1 MMNIFNIPPVIKPR
15 LWKRCAKR
23 AMTACKTALTA
34 MRKGPFGS
42 TKRRVWQAAGCQIVM
57 ENGKCGIIF
66 LQKQCCKITH
76 ACAP

>member
-1 MMNIFNIPPVIKPR
+1 MMNIFNISPVIKPR

-42 TKRRVWQAAGCQIVM
+42 IKRRVWQAAGCQIVM

-66 LQKQCCKITH
+66 LQKQCRKITH